1 MEWFAVVVAIV
12 GGYVIGVAQG
22 GINITINH
30 KTPLAPLAPK
40 EDMEYNEST
49 EEMLPKDVQDY
60 MAKNN
65 GFIGF

>member
-1 MEWFAVVVAIV
+1 MEWFVIIVAIV
-12 GGYVIGVAQG
+12 GGYVIGVAQN
-22 GINITINH
+22 GINITIYH

-40 EDMEYNEST
+40 EDIEYNEST
-49 EEMLPKDVQDY
+49 EKMLPDEIQDY